1 MRAPD
6 LLVLR
11 ESFVVGPHLRLLD
24 SPRTTTEATMNATIL
39 TIPCSTASVAPS
51 AGPLL
56 SGTRSATSFLSGRFS
71 TWDIVKTSKD
81 NSRLCILWLTMLD
94 SLHCERVPPWA
105 LFPRWRRMFN
115 RPGRGVPI
123 ILFRQPPSPPVE

>member
-39 TIPCSTASVAPS
+39 TIPCSTASVASS

-56 SGTRSATSFLSGRFS
+56 SGTRSATSFLNGRFS

-94 SLHCERVPPWA
+94 SLHCERCLRGPY
-105 LFPRWRRMFN
+105 FP
-115 RPGRGVPI
+115 GGVAY
-123 ILFRQPPSPPVE
+123 LTDRAGESR